1 MAIRERLSGNEAVA
15 TAMKQ
20 INPDTVA
27 AYPITP
33 STEIPQYFS
42 NFVANGS
49 VDTEFV
55 AVESE
60 HSAMSACIGASAAG
74 ARVMSATSSQGLAYM
89 FEMLYIASGMR
100 LPLTL
105 IVANRALSAPLNI
118 HNDHSDSMGARD
130 SGFIQLYSENNQE
143 AYDNTIM
150 AVKITEKTKIP
161 VMVCYDGFITSH
173 SVENISLL
181 ETDKVRE
188 FIGEY
193 KPDEYLLD
201 PNQNI
206 AMGPLDMQKTY
217 FKHRI
222 ELATAMEN
230 AKNII
235 EDISEEYFKLTGR
248 KYNLFESYKLDDAEI
263 GIVVLNS
270 TAGTTKVAVDEFRKN
285 GIKVGLLKPR
295 TFRPLPHDQIAN
307 ELKNLKAI
315 AILDKC
321 DSINGYS
328 GPLFS
333 EITSSLYSEGLN
345 IPAINY
351 VYGLGGTDV
360 TVENINEVIE
370 TLQSIQ
376 KERDK
381 DRRYKIKNVKRYLGI
396 DKKEVNE
403 SGI

>member
-20 INPDTVA
+20 INPDVVA

-49 VDTEFV
+49 VDTEFI

-118 HNDHSDSMGARD
+118 HNDHSDSMGVRD
-130 SGFIQLYSENNQE
+130 CGFIQLYCENNQE

-150 AVKITEKTKIP
+150 GIKITEKTKIP

-181 ETDKVRE
+181 ETEKVRE
-188 FIGEY
+188 FIGDY

-201 PNQNI
+201 PNTNI
-206 AMGPLDMQKTY
+206 SMGPLDMQKTY

-222 ELATAMEN
+222 ELAKAMEN
-230 AKNII
+230 AKDII
-235 EDISEEYFKLTGR
+235 EEISDEYYNLTGR
-248 KYNLFESYKLDDAEI
+248 KYDLFESYKLDDAEI
-263 GIVVLNS
+263 GIIVLNS
-270 TAGTTKVAVDEFRKN
+270 TAGTAKVAIDSLRKQ
-285 GIKVGLLKPR
+285 GIKAGLLKPR
-295 TFRPLPHDQIAN
+295 TFRPLPYEKISE

-333 EITSSLYSEGLN
+333 EITSLLYSKGIS
-345 IPAINY
+345 IPTINY
-351 VYGLGGTDV
+351 IYGLGGTDV
-360 TVENINEVIE
+360 TVENIIQVFNELE
-370 TLQSIQ
+370 T
-376 KERDK
+376 
-381 DRRYKIKNVKRYLGI
+381 IKSTKQNDSNYILSDIKRYLGF
-396 DKKEVNE
+396 DKKEVENDA
-403 SGI
+403 I